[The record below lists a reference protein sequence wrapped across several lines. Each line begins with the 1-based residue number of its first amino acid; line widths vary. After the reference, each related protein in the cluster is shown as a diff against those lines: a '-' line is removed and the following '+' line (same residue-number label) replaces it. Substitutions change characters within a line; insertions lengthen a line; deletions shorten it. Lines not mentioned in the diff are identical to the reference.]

1 MKKSVLFF
9 ILLVFMACQNSN
21 PLLTEQQ
28 TPFGVPAF
36 DQIKVEHY
44 MPAFEAAIQANQ
56 AEIDAIINNPAAPT
70 FETSCADHSQ
80 FQAFVSLWKVQQTQV
95 CGGRG
100 PARGGAVPVPQ
111 ARSAFAAPPPVLTRE
126 SFRNHDG

>member
-1 MKKSVLFF
+1 MGSRPSRQTQLIQRRPVMPSR
-9 ILLVFMACQNSN
+9 ISN
-21 PLLTEQQ
+21 FL
-28 TPFGVPAF
+28 PALC
-36 DQIKVEHY
+36 V
-44 MPAFEAAIQANQ
+44 
-56 AEIDAIINNPAAPT
+56 IISASLSSPAAPT